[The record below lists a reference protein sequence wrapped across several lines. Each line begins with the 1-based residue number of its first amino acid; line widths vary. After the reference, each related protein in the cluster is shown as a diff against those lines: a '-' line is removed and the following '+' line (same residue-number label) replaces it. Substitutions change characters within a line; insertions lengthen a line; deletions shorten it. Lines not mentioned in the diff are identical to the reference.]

1 MSFIQ
6 LYDLKPKHHKDIYI
20 YINKVTVCLF
30 VCLVVCLSENPFS
43 FKISYFCIMS
53 VSNLAAI
60 NRDRYRY
67 SVCK

>member
-30 VCLVVCLSENPFS
+30 VADNFFTVEQPILYHTL
-43 FKISYFCIMS
+43 
-53 VSNLAAI
+53 NL
-60 NRDRYRY
+60 
-67 SVCK
+67 